1 MKDIRIW
8 QVYTRQPSSIN
19 YTELQD
25 IYDKGRA
32 QTHFFPSGN
41 RGKCILIY
49 NTRAVLSAQSTCY
62 ILWSFIIINLLT
74 SINKLFEVRFKG
86 ALDFPGNLSV
96 KPLTHVWPFVTP
108 WTVACQASL
117 SITNSW
123 SLLKLMSIELVM
135 PSKHLILW
143 CPILLPSIFPSIR
156 AFSSGSVLHIRW
168 PKIGVSASVL
178 VLPMNIQDWFPL
190 GLTDSISWQSKGLSR
205 VLNTTV
211 QKYQC
216 NLYCHLFS
224 IWLYVS

>member
-117 SITNSW
+117 SFIISW
-123 SLLKLMSIELVM
+123 TLLKLMSTESVM
-135 PSKHLILW
+135 PSNHLILYH
-143 CPILLPSIFPSIR
+143 PLPLLHSIFPSIR
-156 AFSSGSVLHIRW
+156 VFSNELTVCINW
-168 PKIGVSASVL
+168 PKYWSFSISPS
-178 VLPMNIQDWFPL
+178 NEDL
-190 GLTDSISWQSKGLSR
+190 GLISFR
-205 VLNTTV
+205 MD
-211 QKYQC
+211 
-216 NLYCHLFS
+216 
-224 IWLYVS
+224 WLDLLEV